1 MSNRVI
7 CTVKL
12 HVILKCCVFTSEY
25 CWVCREQWPEVFAL
39 ILETVWGTD
48 ATVCTAYYCRLFLEM
63 VKWLQS
69 WKKAVSLER
78 WQRGFP
84 LHYISNLHCTCAGE
98 PGPWCSVW
106 RYSESQDPLR
116 PPSSLQ
122 EEHYWYHPTL
132 PREWGL
138 LMLTQHTLTH
148 HARGIRYGGGTC
160 TQSGLQL
167 DRRKCSFYSLHARTA
182 ILGRGVFIGCPL
194 CLFIYTLQN
203 LTVYLKTSYQATTTY
218 YYCSLTEA
226 VCCCLTILLRWKL
239 VMVPILT
246 VSTNSTVSTKMKSE
260 IQRRCDEAF
269 SAYSNQEPVM
279 EDGEEGGK
287 LTHQPSSTSTP
298 LTFSQRFYT
307 TDLQFLHYETWD
319 YDNACIKI
327 LRSFN
332 LLMLDFAMGVT
343 AISLGINVLVQDILL
358 LG

>member
-78 WQRGFP
+78 WQRGYP
-84 LHYISNLHCTCAGE
+84 LHYISDLHCTCAGE
-98 PGPWCSVW
+98 PGPWCSMW
-106 RYSESQDPLR
+106 RHSESQDPLR

-138 LMLTQHTLTH
+138 LMLAQHTLTH

-160 TQSGLQL
+160 TQSGRQL
-167 DRRKCSFYSLHARTA
+167 DRRKCSFYSLHARTVL
-182 ILGRGVFIGCPL
+182 LGRGVFIGCPL
-194 CLFIYTLQN
+194 CLLLYTLQN
-203 LTVYLKTSYQATTTY
+203 LTVYLKTSYIPSNNY
-218 YYCSLTEA
+218 
-226 VCCCLTILLRWKL
+226 ILLTAHWLRLFVAVYIQSCWDEHLSCTSVYQFWSWCPQCRLRWRVRYRGDATRHSLLIVTKNRMGRRGKNWHTNPAL
-239 VMVPILT
+239 HQHHSPSHKGFIL
-246 VSTNSTVSTKMKSE
+246 
-260 IQRRCDEAF
+260 
-269 SAYSNQEPVM
+269 
-279 EDGEEGGK
+279 
-287 LTHQPSSTSTP
+287 LT
-298 LTFSQRFYT
+298 
-307 TDLQFLHYETWD
+307 LQFLQ
-319 YDNACIKI
+319 C
-327 LRSFN
+327 
-332 LLMLDFAMGVT
+332 
-343 AISLGINVLVQDILL
+343 
-358 LG
+358 